1 MKNLKVGKKMFVSFG
16 AIVLLMLVILAV
28 TITTSVIQNSQLER
42 INTLSQTRDE
52 AVAMADG
59 VNKSRVP
66 LRTVFTTITYSAEY
80 DEAVGLLNESNARL
94 DTLETMVSQLGAE
107 ESKQFTDLITSLR
120 GYFSGVFDGIDAVHD
135 NDVTLVERI
144 KVMQE
149 AGTEMIAQSEGLIEI
164 VKSIISEGAGEIEL
178 TQERIDNALTR
189 CINLNQSINALNSKA
204 AQLSLLQNIEVVPEI
219 TELADDVERQL
230 EELDTILTTAQ
241 AQQAM
246 DEVAGA
252 VATYRTEAGAVR
264 DLVNSSTE
272 NTAAAR
278 SNLDLLL
285 TTVDDANAGIAE
297 QVGTALSEN
306 TRSTTTSAILQIAI
320 VVAATVFSVFIAI
333 YLANSIRRP
342 LKLMEATMQQ
352 VGVTGS
358 LSFTDS
364 FIKDF
369 KDAAQAKDEI
379 GVALSACDS
388 LMARL
393 IYVGDRLTEVSQG
406 DLRAEIEL
414 LSPDDTMGIALKQM
428 NEGLNEMFA
437 EINSIAGQVSAAAS
451 EIAIG
456 AQSLAQ
462 GSTEQ
467 ASTVE
472 EISASVQSINGQ
484 MAVAGDTVQSSVELA
499 VEISAIAEDGNK
511 KMDELSGSM
520 QDINDASQNIG
531 NVIKVIDDIAFQT
544 NILALNAAVE
554 AARAGEHGKGF
565 AVVADEVRNL
575 AGKSADAA
583 KETAVLISANIEK
596 TEQGMV
602 FTTQTAESLGKII
615 EGVGKTTDGLHEI
628 ASQAQ
633 AVTGAIG
640 QVGDAS
646 EQVSHVVQ
654 QNSATSEES
663 AAASE
668 EMSSQS
674 QVLQQLISR
683 FKLKSS
689 DVAPALPPSDYTG
702 YVEDNA
708 VYPQTDGKD
717 DIIF

>member
-28 TITTSVIQNSQLER
+28 TISTSVIQNSQLNR
-42 INTLSQTRDE
+42 MDILSKTRDE
-52 AVAMADG
+52 AVHMADE
-59 VNKSRVP
+59 VNQSRVP
-66 LRTVFTTITYSAEY
+66 LRTVFTTISYSSEY
-80 DEAVGLLNESNARL
+80 DEAVELLNESNARL
-94 DTLETMVSQLGAE
+94 DTLETMVSQLGAD
-107 ESKQFTDLITSLR
+107 ESTQFKETITALR
-120 GYFSGVFDGIDAVHD
+120 GYFSGVFDGIAKVHD

-144 KVMQE
+144 GVMQA
-149 AGTEMIAQSEGLIEI
+149 AGTEMISQSEELIEI
-164 VKSIISEGAGEIEL
+164 VKSLISDGAGDVER
-178 TQERIDNALTR
+178 TQDGIDNALTR

-230 EELDTILTTAQ
+230 EELDTVLTTAQ

-264 DLVNSSTE
+264 DLVTSSNE

-285 TTVDDANAGIAE
+285 ATVEDANTGIAD
-297 QVGTALSEN
+297 QVGAALSEN
-306 TRSTTTSAILQIAI
+306 ISSSTVSTILQIAI
-320 VVAATVFSVFIAI
+320 VVAATIFAVIIAI
-333 YLANSIRRP
+333 YLSNSIRRP
-342 LKLMEATMQQ
+342 LKLMETTMQQ
-352 VGVTGS
+352 VGVSGN
-358 LSFTDS
+358 LNFTDS
-364 FIKDF
+364 FIKEF
-369 KDAAQAKDEI
+369 KEAAQAKDEI
-379 GVALSACDS
+379 GITISACDS

-393 IYVGDRLTEVSQG
+393 IYVGERLTEVSRG

-414 LSPDDTMGIALKQM
+414 LSPEDTMGTALLQM

-467 ASTVE
+467 ASTIE
-472 EISASVQSINGQ
+472 EISASVQSVNGL
-484 MAVAGDTVQSSVELA
+484 MAVAGETVQSSVALSL
-499 VEISAIAEDGNK
+499 EISAVAEDGNK
-511 KMDELSGSM
+511 KMDDLSGSM

-602 FTTQTAESLGKII
+602 FTTETAESLGKII

-628 ASQAQ
+628 ARQAQ
-633 AVTGAIG
+633 EVTGAIG

-668 EMSSQS
+668 EMSSQA

-683 FKLKSS
+683 FKLKNSN
-689 DVAPALPPSDYTG
+689 VTPALPPSDYTG
-702 YVEDNA
+702 YAEDPSA
-708 VYPQTDGKD
+708 FSQADGNN